1 MPTVATENRYFFE
14 EDTIKRDPI
23 SGERPP
29 RLKFHAGGEWI
40 ESKTSKY
47 MPCYNPS
54 TGAVIAYAPQCTA
67 DEVELAIAA
76 AEKAYPAWSNTPVGK
91 RVQVLFKMKTL
102 VEENLDELTRICA
115 TENGKKWDESWAM
128 CSRWWK
134 SSSSRWVRRTS

>member
-1 MPTVATENRYFFE
+1 MPTIATENRYFFE

-23 SGERPP
+23 SGEKPP

-67 DEVELAIAA
+67 DGSRARDRRRREGLSRMVQYPGG
-76 AEKAYPAWSNTPVGK
+76 KARASALQNEDLG
-91 RVQVLFKMKTL
+91 
-102 VEENLDELTRICA
+102 
-115 TENGKKWDESWAM
+115 
-128 CSRWWK
+128 
-134 SSSSRWVRRTS
+134 